1 MTGAEPARED
11 PPAGLLVAAP
21 LRWEARTVRRGLP
34 PNTVLRTGMGPVR
47 SRRAVDVLRARR
59 PSALAVA
66 GFGGA
71 LTDDVEPGDV
81 VVATEVR
88 SSDGTVVPCPSAPL
102 LAGALR
108 AAGLTVHTGPVVS
121 VDHVVHARERVALHG
136 TGALAVDMESAVLA
150 EAADGRPLAVVRVV
164 VDTPSRPLLRP
175 ATVGAGYTAS
185 GVLAKVGPALAA
197 WAAAVG
203 DRTVLL
209 AGPRS
214 FCAGVERAID
224 IVERLLDTRSGPV
237 YVRKQIVHNAIV
249 VADLERRGAVFVEEL
264 DEVPQ
269 GATVVFS
276 AHGVAPSVR
285 REAARRELDVVDA
298 TCPLVGKVHHEAR
311 RFARQGNTILFI
323 GHAGHEETEG
333 TLGEEPEHTILVQ
346 DESEVDSLEVADPD
360 RVSYLMQ
367 TTLAVDEADGIVSAL
382 RRRFPALHGP
392 SSDDICYATTNR
404 QQAVRAVA
412 DDAELVLVVGST
424 NSSNSRRLVEVAV
437 REGARAHLVDDVGE
451 VQLDWLTGVRTVG
464 VSAGASAPPELVA
477 ELVAALGGLGRLDMS
492 ERAVTTETVRFTLPK
507 EVRR

>member
-1 MTGAEPARED
+1 MTSAEPAST
-11 PPAGLLVAAP
+11 GLLVAAP

-34 PNTVLRTGMGPVR
+34 AASVLRTGMGPAR
-47 SRRAVDVLRARR
+47 SRRAVQVLRARR
-59 PSALAVA
+59 PSALAIA

-71 LTDDVEPGDV
+71 LTDDLAPGDV

-88 SSDGTVVPCPSAPL
+88 SRDGVVACPSAPL

-108 AAGLTVHTGPVVS
+108 ASGLTVHTGPIVTT
-121 VDHVVHARERVALHG
+121 DHVVHGLERAALG
-136 TGALAVDMESAVLA
+136 ATGALVADMESSVLA
-150 EAADGRPLAVVRVV
+150 EATDGRPLAVVRVV
-164 VDTPSRPLLRP
+164 VDTPRHPLLRP
-175 ATVGAGYTAS
+175 ATVSAGFTAS
-185 GVLAKVGPALAA
+185 GVLARIGPALAA
-197 WAAAVG
+197 WAAAAR

-224 IVERLLDTRSGPV
+224 IVERLLERRPGPV

-249 VADLERRGAVFVEEL
+249 VADLEKRGAVFVEEL
-264 DEVPQ
+264 DEVPE

-285 REAARRELDVVDA
+285 QEAVLRDLDVVDA

-311 RFARQGNTILFI
+311 RYARQGNTILFI

-346 DESEVDSLEVADPD
+346 DESEVDSIEVADPEK
-360 RVSYLMQ
+360 VSYLMQ

-382 RRRFPALHGP
+382 REKFPALRGP

-404 QQAVRAVA
+404 QQAVRVVA
-412 DDAELVLVVGST
+412 DDAELVLVVGSA
-424 NSSNSRRLVEVAV
+424 NSSNSRRLVEVAL
-437 REGARAHLVDDVGE
+437 RAGARAHLVDDVGE
-451 VQLDWLTGVRTVG
+451 VQLDWLAGVGTIG
-464 VSAGASAPPELVA
+464 VSAGASAPPELVT
-477 ELVAALGGLGRLDMS
+477 ELVAALGGLGRLDLS
-492 ERAVTTETVRFTLPK
+492 ERSVTTETVRFTLPK

>member
-1 MTGAEPARED
+1 MTSSEKRV
-11 PPAGLLVAAP
+11 GLVVAAP
-21 LRWEARTVRRGLP
+21 LRLEALAVARGLP
-34 PNTVLRTGMGPVR
+34 EGTVVRTGMGPAR
-47 SRRAVDVLRARR
+47 SRKAVRALRARR

-71 LTDDVEPGDV
+71 LTEGPVAGDV
-81 VVATEVR
+81 VVASEVR
-88 SSDGTVVPCPSAPL
+88 SDAGVIACPSAPL

-108 AAGLTVHTGPVVS
+108 AAGLTVHIGPVVS
-121 VDHVVHARERVALHG
+121 VDHVVHGRERAELAA
-136 TGALAVDMESAVLA
+136 TGALAVDMESAMLA
-150 EAADGRPLAVVRVV
+150 PAAGDRPLAVLRVV
-164 VDTPSRPLLRP
+164 VDTPDRPLFHP
-175 ATVGAGYTAS
+175 ATVGAGVTAAS
-185 GVLAKVGPALAA
+185 TLARLGPALLAWSAA
-197 WAAAVG
+197 TA
-203 DRTVLL
+203 DREVVL
-209 AGPRS
+209 ASPRS

-224 IVERLLDTRSGPV
+224 IVDRLLDTRPKPI

-264 DEVPQ
+264 DEVPA

-285 REAARRELDVVDA
+285 TEAARRELDVVDA

-311 RFARQGNTILFI
+311 RFARLGNTILFI

-346 DESEVDSLEVADPD
+346 DESEVDSIEVPDPD

-367 TTLAVDEADGIVSAL
+367 TTLAVDEAEGIVSAL
-382 RRRFPALHGP
+382 RRKFPALHGP

-412 DDAELVLVVGST
+412 GDAELVLVVGST
-424 NSSNSRRLVEVAV
+424 NSSNSRRLVEVAR
-437 REGARAHLVDDVGE
+437 REGARAHLVDEVGQ
-451 VQLDWLTGVRTVG
+451 VDLDWLAGVGTIG

-477 ELVAALGGLGRLDMS
+477 ELVTALGGLGRLDLS
-492 ERAVTTETVRFTLPK
+492 ERSVTTETVRFTLPK
-507 EVRR
+507 EVRQ